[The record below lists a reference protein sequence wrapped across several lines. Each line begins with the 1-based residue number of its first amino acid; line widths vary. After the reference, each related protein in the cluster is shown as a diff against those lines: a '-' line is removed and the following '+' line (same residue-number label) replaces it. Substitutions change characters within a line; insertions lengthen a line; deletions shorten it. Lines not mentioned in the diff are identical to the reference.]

1 MIQIASFLFEKGDK
15 MKLNVVNLGKMEY
28 KEALDLQFELLEK
41 RQNNII
47 DDTLLIVEHPHVITL
62 GRNAKRENV
71 LFSDEYLAEHG
82 VEIMEINRGG
92 DVTYHGP
99 GQIVGYPIV
108 NIKEQKLGVKDF
120 VDKIEQVIIDLLH
133 DRYDIDAKRDDIN
146 NGVWVDDEKI
156 TAVGFAVKKWVTMH
170 GFALNVN
177 TDLTKFNLIV
187 PCGIQSRTVTTME
200 KIKKEKIDIERVKD
214 ELIEYFTRDFK
225 YENVRYTNI
234 DELEV

>member
-1 MIQIASFLFEKGDK
+1 MIQIASFLLKKGEM
-15 MKLNVVNLGKMEY
+15 MKLNVLNLGEMDY
-28 KEALDLQFELLEK
+28 QEALDLQFKLLEK
-41 RQNNII
+41 RQNDII

-71 LFSDEYLAEHG
+71 LFSDDYLHEHG
-82 VEIMEINRGG
+82 VAIMEIKRGG

-108 NIKEQKLGVKDF
+108 NIKEQNLGVKDF
-120 VDKIEQVIIDLLH
+120 VDQVEQVIIDLLL
-133 DRYDIDAKRDDIN
+133 DKYDIRAARDDIN
-146 NGVWVDDEKI
+146 NGVWVDGEKI

-177 TDLTKFNLIV
+177 TDLSKFNLIV
-187 PCGIQSRTVTTME
+187 PCGIESRTVTTME
-200 KIKKEKIDIERVKD
+200 KIKKEKMDIEKVKTD
-214 ELIEYFTRDFK
+214 LIECFIRDFK